1 MSDCASVVA
10 VRSAPEPVQVAAAA
24 IVVNGRVLAARRA
37 RPADVRGGWELPGG
51 KVDPGETAAEA
62 VAREVR
68 EELGCDV
75 AYVRPLGGTAS
86 IKPGYELS
94 AHLVELAS
102 GEPIPHEHDA
112 LRWLSAEELDDV
124 AWLPADQPFL
134 DELRGVLTAGF
145 TMAGGNVGGTV
156 RVGRTVRRKTG
167 PWTPAVHALLEHLAS
182 VGIAEAPRTL
192 GVDDQGREALTYLPG
207 AVAEQE
213 LPEPLLPD
221 EELLADAVRWLR
233 RYHDAVAGFWHP
245 GPWRNE
251 RGSAAASDGQI
262 VCHHDFAPY
271 NVAATRSAGGL
282 RVVGVFDWDMAGPG
296 TPLQDLAF
304 AAWNWVPL
312 ARRLP
317 PDLAAQR
324 LRVMAASY
332 VGEPGEGPGS
342 PTPEEILNAVVP
354 RVQRSVAVIAAGQ
367 SAGDPGMLNLAK
379 VGEPARTQGAVD
391 ALRLRLPELS
401 AALLS

>member
-1 MSDCASVVA
+1 VVA
-10 VRSAPEPVQVAAAA
+10 VSSAPEPVQVAAAA
-24 IVVNGRVLAARRA
+24 ILVNGRVLAARRA

-51 KVDPGETAAEA
+51 KIDPGETAAEA

-75 AYVRPLGGTAS
+75 AYVRPLGGTTS
-86 IKPGYELS
+86 IKPGYELT

-156 RVGRTVRRKTG
+156 RVGRTVRRQTG

-182 VGIAEAPRTL
+182 VGIVEAPRTL
-192 GVDDQGREALTYLPG
+192 GLDDQGREALTYLPG

-221 EELLADAVRWLR
+221 EELLADAMRWLR

-251 RGSAAASDGQI
+251 PGSAAASDGRI

-271 NVAATRSAGGL
+271 NVAVSRSVSGL

-317 PDLAAQR
+317 ADLAARR

-332 VGEPGEGPGS
+332 GGAPDHRPGDPS
-342 PTPEEILNAVVP
+342 PDEILDAVVP
-354 RVQRSVAVIAAGQ
+354 RVERSVAVIAAGQ
-367 SAGDPGMLNLAK
+367 AAGDPGMLNLGK
-379 VGEPARTQGAVD
+379 VGEPARTQRAVD

-401 AALLS
+401 AAVLS

>member
-1 MSDCASVVA
+1 MSDCASLVA
-10 VRSAPEPVQVAAAA
+10 VSPAPQVVQVAAAA
-24 IVVNGRVLAARRA
+24 IVVNGRVLGARRA
-37 RPADVRGGWELPGG
+37 GPADVRGGWELPGG
-51 KVDPGETAAEA
+51 KIDPGETAAEA

-68 EELGCDV
+68 EELGCDI
-75 AYVRPLGGTAS
+75 AYVRPLGGTAW
-86 IKPGYELS
+86 IKPGYELT

-112 LRWLSAEELDDV
+112 LRWLSAEELGDV

-134 DELRGVLTAGF
+134 DELRGVLTVGF

-156 RVGRTVRRKTG
+156 RVGRTVRRQTG
-167 PWTPAVHALLEHLAS
+167 RWTPAVHALLKHLAS

-192 GVDDQGREALTYLPG
+192 GLDDQGREALTYLPG

-213 LPEPLLPD
+213 APEPLPPD
-221 EELLADAVRWLR
+221 EELLADAMRWLR

-251 RGSAAASDGQI
+251 PGSAAPSDGQI

-271 NVAATRSAGGL
+271 NVAVSPSTSGL
-282 RVVGVFDWDMAGPG
+282 RVVGVFDWDMSGPG

-312 ARRLP
+312 GWEVPA
-317 PDLAAQR
+317 DLAAQR
-324 LRVMAASY
+324 IRVMAAGY
-332 VGEPGEGPGS
+332 GGERGKRIGS
-342 PTPEEILNAVVP
+342 PTPEEILDAVVP
-354 RVQRSVAVIAAGQ
+354 RVERSVAVIAAGQ
-367 SAGDPGMLNLAK
+367 AAGDPGMLNLGK
-379 VGEPARTQGAVD
+379 VGEPARTQRAVD
-391 ALRLRLPELS
+391 AMRQRLPQVY
-401 AALLS
+401 AALSR